1 MALHI
6 IIDGYNLIRQ
16 SQTLS
21 FLDQEDLQ
29 LGREALIDLLA
40 SYKKIMGHPITVVF
54 DGKHSDAVS
63 EQRQQMKGIRV
74 VFSRHGELADQVIKR
89 MVKAERERAV
99 VVSSDNEIINFSGSQ
114 GAATIGSG
122 EFEEKISMAS
132 YMAVKGVDP
141 LEGEGEG
148 WQPTT
153 KKKGPK
159 RRLSKKARKQKVKIK
174 KL

>member
-6 IIDGYNLIRQ
+6 IIDGYNFIRQ
-16 SQTLS
+16 SRTLS
-21 FLDQEDLQ
+21 LLDQENLQ
-29 LGREALIDLLA
+29 IGREALVDLLA
-40 SYKKIMGHPITVVF
+40 AYKKIMGHMITVVF

-63 EQRQQMKGIRV
+63 EQRQQMKGIRI
-74 VFSRHGELADQVIKR
+74 VFSRHGELADAVIKR
-89 MVKAERERAV
+89 MAKAERERAV
-99 VVSSDNEIINFSGSQ
+99 VVSSDNEIINFSASH
-114 GAATIGSG
+114 GAATIGSN

-132 YMAVKGVDP
+132 YMDIKGVFP
-141 LEGEGEG
+141 EEGSGEG

-159 RRLSKKARKQKVKIK
+159 RRLSKKDRKQKVKIK

>member
-6 IIDGYNLIRQ
+6 IIDGYNFIRQ
-16 SQTLS
+16 SRTLS
-21 FLDQEDLQ
+21 LLDQENLQ
-29 LGREALIDLLA
+29 IGREALVDLLA
-40 SYKKIMGHPITVVF
+40 AYKKIMKHTITVVF

-63 EQRQQMKGIRV
+63 EQRHQMKGIRI
-74 VFSRHGELADQVIKR
+74 VFSRHGELADAVIKR
-89 MVKAERERAV
+89 MAKAERERAV
-99 VVSSDNEIINFSGSQ
+99 VVSSDNEIINFSASH

-122 EFEEKISMAS
+122 EFEEKVSMAS
-132 YMAVKGVDP
+132 YMEIKGAAP
-141 LEGEGEG
+141 EEGSGEG

-159 RRLSKKARKQKVKIK
+159 RRLSKKDRKQKVKIK

>member
-21 FLDQEDLQ
+21 LLDQEDLQ
-29 LGREALIDLLA
+29 TGREALVDMLA
-40 SYKKIMGHPITVVF
+40 AYKKLMGHMITVVF
-54 DGKHSDAVS
+54 DGRYSDAVS
-63 EQRQQMKGIRV
+63 EQRQQMKGIKI
-74 VFSRHGELADQVIKR
+74 VFSRHGELADEVIMR
-89 MVKAERERAV
+89 MAKAEREKAV
-99 VVSSDNEIINFSGSQ
+99 VVSSDNEILNFSESQ

-122 EFEEKISMAS
+122 EFEEKVSMAS

-141 LEGEGEG
+141 EEGEGEG

-159 RRLSKKARKQKVKIK
+159 RRLSKKARKQRVKIK